1 MNLDVCIETVFVS
14 LPVEERIRK
23 TAEAGYDCVE
33 FWFHDATWDGKA
45 CDTGLAKDAA
55 AVRQACADAGVTLNN
70 VVVNAPDGGPGGAPV
85 RADQR
90 AQYLERV
97 EEVIAFAEAAGCRK
111 GITCSGNIQHG
122 VDASDMRDNLLLA
135 LSEAAGIAAKR
146 DFTLL
151 LEPLNTYADHPGYFL
166 ASSREAA
173 ALVREIGS
181 PHLRLLYDVYHMQ
194 IMEGNVI
201 STVTGMLDIIGHFH
215 AAGVPGRAELFGGE
229 LNYPEILRR
238 IGDAGYQGSF
248 GLEYFPRIVDNTES
262 LRRNREYL
270 AL

>member
-1 MNLDVCIETVFVS
+1 MKLDVCIETVFVS

-33 FWFHDATWDGKA
+33 FWFHDTTWDGKT
-45 CDTGLAKDAA
+45 CNIGLAKDAA
-55 AVRQACADAGVTLNN
+55 AVRQVCADAGVTLNN
-70 VVVNAPDGGPGGAPV
+70 VVVNAPDGGLGGAPV
-85 RADQR
+85 RSDQR
-90 AQYLERV
+90 AQYIERV
-97 EEVIAFAEAAGCRK
+97 EEVIAFAQAAGCSK
-111 GITCSGNIQHG
+111 GITCSGNVQPG
-122 VDASDMRDNLLLA
+122 LSPSGMRGNLLSA
-135 LSEAAGIAAKR
+135 LSEAVGIAEKR

-151 LEPLNTYADHPGYFL
+151 LEPLNTYVDHPGYFL
-166 ASSREAA
+166 ATSREAA

-181 PHLRLLYDVYHMQ
+181 PHLHLLYDIYHMQ

-238 IGDAGYQGSF
+238 ISEAGYQGNF
-248 GLEYFPRIVDNTES
+248 GLEYFPRLADNTES

-270 AL
+270 TL